1 MLNPT
6 ITPPTNNE
14 QISIGDHVFLD
25 GAMEEIGAVRAI
37 RKNDLLVYVEGA
49 GDFPVPHGAVV
60 RARYG
65 KVMLDPAQLSEQFLD
80 AAKHAH
86 DNETL

>member
-6 ITPPTNNE
+6 ITPPTNIE
-14 QISIGDHVFLD
+14 QVSIGDHVFLD
-25 GAMEEIGAVRAI
+25 GAMEEIGAVRGI

-49 GDFPVPHGAVV
+49 GDFPVPQSAVV

-65 KVMLDPAQLSEQFLD
+65 KVTLDSSQLSEQFLD
-80 AAKHAH
+80 AARHAH